1 MKTRADNSNARPDKS
16 QSIGRIE
23 LQQPNR
29 KWSPR
34 SSGQLR
40 MTSFVAAARLS
51 PRSGYSSVFNPI
63 MPTGPAT
70 IPSLTAHTFPYA
82 SYFRFHLRLARAH
95 ECVRVL
101 PSAAFA
107 RSTPPSPSAHYT
119 LPCTIFSPIHG
130 VPILTR
136 SPRSF
141 KHPRNKLLLLLFR

>member
-1 MKTRADNSNARPDKS
+1 MIPPLIGPITNDKFRC
-16 QSIGRIE
+16 GR
-23 LQQPNR
+23 
-29 KWSPR
+29 
-34 SSGQLR
+34 
-40 MTSFVAAARLS
+40 SFVS
-51 PRSGYSSVFNPI
+51 TIEYSSVFNPI

-107 RSTPPSPSAHYT
+107 RSTPPSAHYI

-136 SPRSF
+136 SPSSS
-141 KHPRNKLLLLLFR
+141 KHPRNKLLLLLFRYIRPC